1 MGAGR
6 SKFVRTVTGDAL
18 MSVFN
23 LPDAKNPSRLDGT
36 NQRVIAQGR
45 RWGALDVG
53 DQALMRGLVTA

>member
-1 MGAGR
+1 MWGSR
-6 SKFVRTVTGDAL
+6 NAL

-23 LPDAKNPSRLDGT
+23 PPDAKNPPRLAGAI
-36 NQRVIAQGR
+36 QRVIAQGW